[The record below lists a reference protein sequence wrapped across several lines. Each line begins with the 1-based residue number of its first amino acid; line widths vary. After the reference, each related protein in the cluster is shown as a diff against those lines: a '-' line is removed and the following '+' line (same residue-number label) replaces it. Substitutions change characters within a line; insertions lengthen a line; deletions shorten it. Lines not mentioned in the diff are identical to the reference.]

1 MICFRKYMISWG
13 SQTSTFGSVVPLTI
27 FYKFWYKMQ
36 KLHLTNNNI
45 SYTVIVST
53 NRYLDHLR
61 LLEEK
66 MWGEIDRGVH
76 LQLIKEQAQIAIRKV
91 FILRVTVGFERLCQQ
106 SIQILLL
113 LVKSETVTALHDADD
128 TEPCHVLRAQRSFY
142 SDSSPIIVLPLLL
155 ND

>member
-1 MICFRKYMISWG
+1 MVTGLTTLERLMGSCRLYWAIWTGTRWSAQMICFRTYMLSWG

-27 FYKFWYKMQ
+27 FYKFWYKMH
-36 KLHLTNNNI
+36 KLHLTTNKI

-66 MWGEIDRGVH
+66 MWGKIDRGVH

-106 SIQILLL
+106 SIQILLH
-113 LVKSETVTALHDADD
+113 TQFQQ
-128 TEPCHVLRAQRSFY
+128 AQFEEC
-142 SDSSPIIVLPLLL
+142 
-155 ND
+155 